1 MKKALLT
8 FIFILILLSSAYAD
22 EPLMWASLNDPVIH
36 SSDDFLKNQPQYV
49 NPKQYQLKLRSLAV
63 TVPPDDLLSDKYTT
77 VQSLQDNHDL
87 IITSSHSYF
96 PFAPNHYAA
105 AFPGTDNLPVDLCLS
120 DDTPVITKL
129 QQFLKS
135 TGWADICA
143 PDMFCTAA
151 QVVSRGTNPLE
162 NGEYYTAGI
171 LEELWNNLYFV
182 HFMQKIDGYPLDIW
196 IEDAT
201 EDEYETRDASFVL
214 DDNGKII
221 TGCIFPGY
229 EIVRQADLPGK
240 LLSAEEAGQ
249 RFLNVMKDRFAEYK
263 TLDGFQHYSY
273 SWEIVSFEPGLVLT
287 HNDIAL
293 PNWQILYQLIVTD
306 ENTGEQFRNYRTY
319 SINALTGI

>member
-1 MKKALLT
+1 
-8 FIFILILLSSAYAD
+8 
-22 EPLMWASLNDPVIH
+22 MWASLNDPVIH

-49 NPKQYQLKLRSLAV
+49 NPKQYQLQLRSLAV

-96 PFAPNHYAA
+96 PFAPNHYSA

-135 TGWADICA
+135 TGWADVGA

-171 LEELWNNLYFV
+171 PEELWNNLYFV

-214 DDNGKII
+214 DENGKII

-249 RFLNVMKDRFAEYK
+249 RFLKAMKDRFAEYK
-263 TLDGFQHYSY
+263 TLDGFQHYNY

-319 SINALTGI
+319 SVNALTGI